1 MANWY
6 DTCHFFF
13 LILSLLKS
21 VLKETLRIFKA
32 LLGEL
37 LGCWFHFYTQKTERI
52 VVTLGPKY
60 RFIFLIF
67 WDKTKKEL

>member
-1 MANWY
+1 M
-6 DTCHFFF
+6 TLVIFFF

-52 VVTLGPKY
+52 LVTLGPNLDL
-60 RFIFLIF
+60 FF
-67 WDKTKKEL
+67 